1 MKQPASEESAR
12 GWETKKTRGKDVAT
26 DQRTTGHNATSEWQ
40 WKPMKEDEYADDD
53 VEDDAGGDGQDDA
66 EHDDDD
72 NDDDVVW

>member
-1 MKQPASEESAR
+1 M
-12 GWETKKTRGKDVAT
+12 AT
-26 DQRTTGHNATSEWQ
+26 DQRTTGHNSTSEWQ

-72 NDDDVVW
+72 NDDDVV